1 MSKLY
6 VNELHPKTTGSA
18 VLMPNKPL
26 ASVSRSVDMAAATG
40 TAYPTIIFNQI
51 DLDVGGNYNSG
62 NGVFTCPISGI
73 YQVTCFGMDSTS
85 DAAGAFYLRLER
97 NGVNYG
103 SDCGSYSSANSHA
116 GASGT
121 WIIQCSVNDTL
132 EISYYATSGV
142 TGTYTGATFMLIG

>member
-6 VNELHPKTTGSA
+6 VDEIHPKTASSA

-26 ASVSRSVDMAAATG
+26 ASVSRSSDMVAATG

-51 DLDVGGNYNSG
+51 DLDVGGNYDSG
-62 NGVFTCPISGI
+62 NGVFTCPIAGI

-85 DAAGAFYLRLER
+85 GAAGAMYLRLEK
-97 NGVNYG
+97 NGVKYG
-103 SDCGSYSSANSHA
+103 SDCGSYSSATSHA

-121 WIIQCSVNDTL
+121 WITQCSVNDTL
-132 EISYYATSGV
+132 EIGYYATSGV
-142 TGTYTGATFMLIG
+142 TGSYTGATFMLIG

>member
-6 VNELHPKTTGSA
+6 VDELHPKTASSA
-18 VLMPNKPL
+18 VLIPNKPL
-26 ASVSRSVDMAAATG
+26 ASVSLSSSMAANVT
-40 TAYPTIIFNQI
+40 TYPTIIFNQI

-73 YQVTCFGMDSTS
+73 YQVTCFGMDTTS
-85 DAAGAFYLRLER
+85 VAAGALYLRLER

-142 TGTYTGATFMLIG
+142 NGSYAGATFMLIG

>member
-6 VNELHPKTTGSA
+6 VDEIHPKTTGSA

-26 ASVSRSVDMAAATG
+26 ASVSRSSDMAANVT
-40 TAYPTIIFNQI
+40 TYPTIIFNQI
-51 DLDVGGNYNSG
+51 DLDVGGNYDSS

-85 DAAGAFYLRLER
+85 GAAGALYLRLEK

-121 WIIQCSVNDTL
+121 WMIQCSVNDTL

-142 TGTYTGATFMLIG
+142 TGTYSGATFMLIG